1 MLVPVEF
8 LLFKELKFTFLSTE
22 SSLIFPGTEIRLPL
36 LEILDDFVDKPTT
49 VLFDLELE
57 LSSEL
62 SYFNE
67 LIGEICP

>member
-8 LLFKELKFTFLSTE
+8 LLFNELKFTFLSTE

-36 LEILDDFVDKPTT
+36 LAILDDFIDKLTT

>member
-8 LLFKELKFTFLSTE
+8 LLFNELKFTFLSTE

-36 LEILDDFVDKPTT
+36 LAILDDFVDKLTT

-57 LSSEL
+57 LSSEP

>member
-8 LLFKELKFTFLSTE
+8 LLFNELKFTFLSTE

-36 LEILDDFVDKPTT
+36 LAILDDFVDKLTT

>member
-8 LLFKELKFTFLSTE
+8 LLLNELKFTFLSTE

-36 LEILDDFVDKPTT
+36 LEILDDFVDKLTT